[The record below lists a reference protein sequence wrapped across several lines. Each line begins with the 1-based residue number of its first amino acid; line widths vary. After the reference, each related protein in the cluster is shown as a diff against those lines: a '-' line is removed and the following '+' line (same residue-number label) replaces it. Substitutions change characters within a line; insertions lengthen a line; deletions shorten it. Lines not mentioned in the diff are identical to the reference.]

1 MSLVVLVTPSF
12 GEEDI
17 LYAPKAIQRIFTTV
31 RGKEPGVRDGG
42 IVGDAKHGSGYH
54 LSWAAISAKGR
65 IGIDYSTIDKRDKA
79 YADREAAS
87 AFDLTMS
94 DVLMRKIT
102 ARLKVAIDNKDPRI
116 VGYLREVGG
125 TLNSKAVWARRVEDN
140 KALSF
145 DPSHLWH
152 IHGSIFRKYSLNDK
166 ICQGIA
172 DVIAGIPLEPFK
184 WDGKT
189 FPGADQFYVGV
200 DGAWITFLGQRLVVH
215 GWTGYTVGPGPTFTS
230 VDQAAVKWFQ
240 EKQGWTGS
248 DADGI
253 PGPKTWELLLADP
266 AKPEEPTEP
275 SHPVLYPT
283 PKTNLVYMEKLV
295 PGQTNSDSV
304 WQLQDALR
312 KLGFDCQLTG
322 SYDAKTVVAVKHKQ
336 SAWRDDVVDGVV
348 GPLQTAAIMK
358 EAGKKVEI
366 IPVQNVTPTIET
378 VKGSTWNILK
388 TNSQKNINAGLKS
401 LVDADNDFICVQEL
415 SDDAKQAATTK
426 YLAGLGWGAT
436 KKNSAVT
443 IFWNKKT
450 QKLVKED
457 FILVTKGGEPWE
469 SGAGGADS
477 IYKIIMVTVLQDLPS
492 GRQHVVLNNHIVPS
506 IEKNGELDTSKPIR
520 LKNYRMQRDVLCKA
534 FKDYG
539 ANSKVVTAWG
549 DFNLA
554 WEYEAARDM
563 DKALE
568 KVGATVVWDEFP
580 DVDTHGTRVID
591 WGVGKNSSFRSVKV
605 GEKSGSD
612 HSPVT
617 ATFTI

>member
-1 MSLVVLVTPSF
+1 MRGFFRSHMSLVVLVTPSF

-184 WDGKT
+184 WDGKS

-215 GWTGYTVGPGPTFTS
+215 GWT
-230 VDQAAVKWFQ
+230 
-240 EKQGWTGS
+240 
-248 DADGI
+248 
-253 PGPKTWELLLADP
+253 
-266 AKPEEPTEP
+266 
-275 SHPVLYPT
+275 
-283 PKTNLVYMEKLV
+283 
-295 PGQTNSDSV
+295 
-304 WQLQDALR
+304 
-312 KLGFDCQLTG
+312 
-322 SYDAKTVVAVKHKQ
+322 
-336 SAWRDDVVDGVV
+336 
-348 GPLQTAAIMK
+348 
-358 EAGKKVEI
+358 
-366 IPVQNVTPTIET
+366 
-378 VKGSTWNILK
+378 
-388 TNSQKNINAGLKS
+388 
-401 LVDADNDFICVQEL
+401 
-415 SDDAKQAATTK
+415 
-426 YLAGLGWGAT
+426 
-436 KKNSAVT
+436 
-443 IFWNKKT
+443 
-450 QKLVKED
+450 
-457 FILVTKGGEPWE
+457 
-469 SGAGGADS
+469 
-477 IYKIIMVTVLQDLPS
+477 
-492 GRQHVVLNNHIVPS
+492 
-506 IEKNGELDTSKPIR
+506 
-520 LKNYRMQRDVLCKA
+520 
-534 FKDYG
+534 
-539 ANSKVVTAWG
+539 
-549 DFNLA
+549 
-554 WEYEAARDM
+554 
-563 DKALE
+563 
-568 KVGATVVWDEFP
+568 
-580 DVDTHGTRVID
+580 
-591 WGVGKNSSFRSVKV
+591 
-605 GEKSGSD
+605 
-612 HSPVT
+612 
-617 ATFTI
+617 